1 MTVRSPPLVDA
12 EVIVDASP
20 PIVEVDTPNISFES
34 DSNSINSGLDNSL
47 YGSNLHDSHCSQNE
61 DTANS
66 ILKDIRVKNVN
77 RLTIGTL
84 NINSIPSK
92 FDQLKEVIGN
102 HLDVFTIQE
111 TKIDE
116 SFPEDQF
123 EIKGYHKPYRLDR
136 NIHGGGGF
144 DLCEGRYSH

>member
-1 MTVRSPPLVDA
+1 MIVRSPPLVDA
-12 EVIVDASP
+12 EVIVEASP

-61 DTANS
+61 DSANS

-84 NINSIPSK
+84 NINSIP
-92 FDQLKEVIGN
+92 
-102 HLDVFTIQE
+102 
-111 TKIDE
+111 
-116 SFPEDQF
+116 
-123 EIKGYHKPYRLDR
+123 
-136 NIHGGGGF
+136 
-144 DLCEGRYSH
+144 